1 MKRFKRVV
9 AFLYVCRIVN
19 SSPLHERKRNVN
31 DFLHRHVMSVH
42 VACVGHGIG
51 WLSAYFQRWIVWL
64 VLHLCVLC

>member
-42 VACVGHGIG
+42 VACVGMELGG
-51 WLSAYFQRWIVWL
+51 L
-64 VLHLCVLC
+64 VPSFKGG